1 MPVKILGTVL
11 LAIFVQCVSA
21 TQTQVGRMV
30 LPTTVTPLHYAIDI
44 NPDAAN
50 MRFSGEVKIDLKIN
64 APTQTIVL
72 NAADLEFQKATLSGT
87 GPATVSFD
95 KARQTAT
102 LTFAKKLAVSE
113 HTLDIH
119 YTGLINQNAAGL
131 FALDYD
137 TAAGKKRALFT
148 QFENSDARRMFPG
161 WDEPGIKATFDLSTT
176 VKSND
181 FTLSN
186 TPIKKTETLA
196 EGLKKVYFA
205 TSPKISTY
213 LLFLSIGDYERVS
226 RIVDGIDIG
235 VVVKRGDTAKAQY
248 ALDTAV
254 QILPYLQ
261 NYFGVKFPLP
271 KLDLLAA
278 PGQSQTFRAM
288 ENWGAIFY
296 FESALLVDPAL
307 TTESDR
313 RQIFSVIAHEMAHQW
328 FGDLVTM
335 AWWDDLWLNE
345 GFASW
350 MAYKVCDHFHPEWK
364 VWMDAQNATS
374 YAMLSDA
381 RAGTHPIVQPI
392 NDVLQ
397 ANQAFDS
404 ITYQK
409 GSAVIRML
417 ETYIGEKTF
426 RAGVRNYIKAHAY
439 GNAVTNDLW
448 HELSKV
454 SSTIINE
461 IARDFTQ
468 QAGIPLVDVSATEHG
483 WHLMQ
488 GRFANDDST
497 PADRSWHV
505 PVNARV
511 LAADKTGSDNLNKQ
525 WQGVLSRTAAL
536 DVPGNKQEV
545 LLVNSNQTG
554 YYRTRYSPET
564 YAALVKHFVQLGPSD
579 QLGLL
584 NDSRELAYS
593 GYAPLT
599 NFLSLVD
606 QISPEMDATVLKTIT
621 DRLKNIDYFYTDLP
635 GQNAYR
641 AYARDKLQP
650 IYTKLG
656 WTAKADEDTNFAK
669 VRSTVLQAMG
679 QFDDAKVLQEANNR
693 FTDFLKNKTT
703 LSSEMRKTVLSII
716 AAHATTEQWQ
726 QLHGLA
732 KNADSALERQE
743 MYSLL
748 GVANDRSLA
757 TKAMQLSLDKEVVIT
772 TRPSIIRNVAK
783 MYPEL
788 AFDFIV
794 THHDAVMTA
803 LEPGARTRFVPGLVG
818 QSYETT
824 MIDKLDRYAETNIP
838 ASARQ
843 SVVKAIAS
851 IKYYSAIRKDR
862 IPEVDRWLNSKQ
874 QTVIQSMKNKNE

>member
-1 MPVKILGTVL
+1 MPVKILGTLL
-11 LAIFVQCVSA
+11 LAICVQCISA
-21 TQTQVGRMV
+21 TQAPAGRMI
-30 LPTTVTPLHYAIDI
+30 LPTTVSPLHYTIDI

-50 MRFSGEVKIDLKIN
+50 MRFSGEVKIHLKIN
-64 APTQTIVL
+64 TPTQTIVL
-72 NAADLEFQKATLSGT
+72 NAADLEFQNANLSGA
-87 GPATVSFD
+87 GAATVSFD
-95 KARQTAT
+95 KEQQTAT

-148 QFENSDARRMFPG
+148 QFENSEARRMFPG
-161 WDEPGIKATFDLSTT
+161 WDEPGLKATFDLSTT
-176 VKSND
+176 TESND

-186 TPIKKTETLA
+186 TPIKKSETLA
-196 EGLKKVYFA
+196 DGLKKVYFT
-205 TSPKISTY
+205 TSPKMSTY

-226 RIVDGIDIG
+226 RRVDGVDIG
-235 VVVKRGDTAKAQY
+235 VVVKHGDTAKAQY
-248 ALDTAV
+248 ALNTAA

-261 NYFGVKFPLP
+261 HYFGLKFPLP

-278 PGQSQTFRAM
+278 PGQSQTFGAM

-313 RQIFSVIAHEMAHQW
+313 RRIFSMIAHEMAHQW

-374 YAMLSDA
+374 YTMLSDA

-417 ETYIGEKTF
+417 ETYIGEETF

-439 GNAVTNDLW
+439 GNAVTDDLW
-448 HELSKV
+448 HELDEV
-454 SSTIINE
+454 SSTKIKE
-461 IARDFTQ
+461 IAHDFTQ
-468 QAGIPLVDVSATEHG
+468 QAGIPLVDVSATKHG
-483 WHLMQ
+483 WRLTQ
-488 GRFANDDST
+488 TRFANDDST

-505 PVNARV
+505 PVNAHV
-511 LAADKTGSDNLNKQ
+511 LAADKTESDKVNRQ
-525 WQGVLSRTAAL
+525 WHGILSRTAAC

-554 YYRTRYSPET
+554 YYRTRYSPE
-564 YAALVKHFVQLGPSD
+564 AFVALVKYFVQLSPPD

-584 NDSRELAYS
+584 NDTRELAYA
-593 GYAPLT
+593 GYTPLT
-599 NFLSLVD
+599 DFLSLVD
-606 QISPEMDATVLKTIT
+606 QISPEMDATVLKTIA

-635 GQNAYR
+635 GQKAYR
-641 AYARDKLQP
+641 AYARTKLQP
-650 IYTKLG
+650 IYAKLG
-656 WTAKADEDTNFAK
+656 WIAQADEDTNFAK
-669 VRSTVLQAMG
+669 VRSTVLQVMG
-679 QFDDAKVLQEANNR
+679 QFDDPKVLQESNENFAR
-693 FTDFLKNKTT
+693 FLKDKTS
-703 LSSEMRKTVLSII
+703 LPSEMRKTVLSII
-716 AAHATTEQWQ
+716 AAHATPEQWQ

-732 KNADSALERQE
+732 KNADSPLEQQE

-748 GVANDRSLA
+748 GLANDRSLA

-794 THHDAVMTA
+794 THHDAVMMA

-824 MIDKLDRYAETNIP
+824 MIDKLDHYAETNIP

-862 IPEVDRWLNSKQ
+862 IPEVDRWLNSRQKM
-874 QTVIQSMKNKNE
+874 VVNR

>member
-1 MPVKILGTVL
+1 
-11 LAIFVQCVSA
+11 
-21 TQTQVGRMV
+21 
-30 LPTTVTPLHYAIDI
+30 
-44 NPDAAN
+44 
-50 MRFSGEVKIDLKIN
+50 
-64 APTQTIVL
+64 
-72 NAADLEFQKATLSGT
+72 
-87 GPATVSFD
+87 
-95 KARQTAT
+95 
-102 LTFAKKLAVSE
+102 
-113 HTLDIH
+113 
-119 YTGLINQNAAGL
+119 
-131 FALDYD
+131 
-137 TAAGKKRALFT
+137 
-148 QFENSDARRMFPG
+148 
-161 WDEPGIKATFDLSTT
+161 
-176 VKSND
+176 
-181 FTLSN
+181 
-186 TPIKKTETLA
+186 
-196 EGLKKVYFA
+196 
-205 TSPKISTY
+205 
-213 LLFLSIGDYERVS
+213 
-226 RIVDGIDIG
+226 
-235 VVVKRGDTAKAQY
+235 
-248 ALDTAV
+248 
-254 QILPYLQ
+254 
-261 NYFGVKFPLP
+261 
-271 KLDLLAA
+271 
-278 PGQSQTFRAM
+278 
-288 ENWGAIFY
+288 
-296 FESALLVDPAL
+296 
-307 TTESDR
+307 
-313 RQIFSVIAHEMAHQW
+313 
-328 FGDLVTM
+328 
-335 AWWDDLWLNE
+335 
-345 GFASW
+345 
-350 MAYKVCDHFHPEWK
+350 
-364 VWMDAQNATS
+364 
-374 YAMLSDA
+374 
-381 RAGTHPIVQPI
+381 
-392 NDVLQ
+392 
-397 ANQAFDS
+397 
-404 ITYQK
+404 
-409 GSAVIRML
+409 
-417 ETYIGEKTF
+417 
-426 RAGVRNYIKAHAY
+426 
-439 GNAVTNDLW
+439 
-448 HELSKV
+448 LSKV

-497 PADRSWHV
+497 PANRSWHV
-505 PVNARV
+505 PVNTRV

-525 WQGVLSRTAAL
+525 WQGVLSRTTAH

-593 GYAPLT
+593 GYVPLT

-606 QISPEMDATVLKTIT
+606 QISPEMDATVLKTIA

-641 AYARDKLQP
+641 AYARNKLQP
-650 IYTKLG
+650 IYEKLG
-656 WTAKADEDTNFAK
+656 WAAQADEDTNFAK
-669 VRSTVLQAMG
+669 VRSTVLQAMA

-716 AAHATTEQWQ
+716 ATHATTEQWQ
-726 QLHGLA
+726 QLHELA

-794 THHDAVMTA
+794 AHHQAVMTA

-818 QSYETT
+818 QSYEMT

-851 IKYYSAIRKDR
+851 IKYFSAIRKDR